1 MTSLARE
8 VRDLNKSISLSSAG
22 GDLIR
27 AAKLMA
33 AARGNLEIA
42 RKAVEQPGYSE
53 RVRAAINNASVGT
66 KAAVTIGGL
75 NDNIAWYRE
84 LAEGFV
90 ASMSA
95 FSAFS
100 KILTSNDFYPVPL
113 RTIMGILTSAPVGDT
128 SAEGF
133 AKAISSGA
141 FSTAKLEPLKST
153 STIVVTNE
161 LARSIS
167 DAATAQF
174 AAEIRRAASIELD
187 RNFLSILASTSGV
200 TSAASTGVTSTAI
213 LADLTGRLTALTIGA
228 DSRLYW
234 VVSPKLYK
242 QLSLVQGTGGFLVQA
257 NKIGQITVVPSDAA
271 TTTAYLIDAKQ
282 VAAVLD
288 SVNINT
294 SGSATIQLADNPTS
308 TAYQLFSAWQNNATV
323 MMCEIWY
330 GCLLMRSTGCT
341 LLTGYS

>member
-1 MTSLARE
+1 MGNE
-8 VRDLNKSISLSSAG
+8 IRDLSRSISLSSAG
-22 GDLIR
+22 GDLIK

-33 AARGNLEIA
+33 AARGNLDIA
-42 RKAVEQPGYSE
+42 RQAVAQPGFSP
-53 RVRAAINNASVGT
+53 RVRNAIENAQGGT
-66 KAAVTIGGL
+66 KGAVVIGGL

-90 ASMSA
+90 ASLSA

-100 KILTSNDFYPVPL
+100 KILTANDFYPVPL
-113 RTIMGILTSAPVGDT
+113 RTIMGIMTSAPVGDT

-133 AKAISSGA
+133 AKAIASAA
-141 FSTAKLEPLKST
+141 FSTAKFEPLKST

-174 AAEIRRAASIELD
+174 SAEIRRAASIELD

-200 TSAASTGVTSTAI
+200 TSVPSTGITSTAI
-213 LADLTGRLTALTIGA
+213 LSDLTARLTALTIGA
-228 DSRLYW
+228 DSRLW
-234 VVSPKLYK
+234 WIVSPKLFK
-242 QLSLVQGTGGFLVQA
+242 ELSLVQGTGGFLMV
-257 NKIGQITVVPSDAA
+257 NGKIGQISVAPSDAA

-282 VAAVLD
+282 VAANLD

-294 SGSATIQLADNPTS
+294 SSNATIQLADNPTS
-308 TAYQLFSAWQNNATV
+308 TAYQLFSAFQNNATV

-330 GCLLMRSTGCT
+330 GCLLTRSAGCT